1 MRALDAALPL
11 PSQLCKQRTVGVVP
25 QLSAL
30 RGKWKLW
37 ESVVDA
43 SSGRLALSAH
53 WTHCH
58 PAAWQCP
65 QRRLKGGMGRTSS
78 HVAVRAKSSLGIL
91 PRGLS
96 LITIFTVEVVVVYI
110 TR

>member
-37 ESVVDA
+37 EFFVDA
-43 SSGRLALSAH
+43 SSGRLALSAL
-53 WTHCH
+53 WTHCQ

-91 PRGLS
+91 PRGL
-96 LITIFTVEVVVVYI
+96 TIFTVEVVVVYI

>member
-37 ESVVDA
+37 EFFVD
-43 SSGRLALSAH
+43 GICLAD
-53 WTHCH
+53 WHCLLTGLT
-58 PAAWQCP
+58 AILQ
-65 QRRLKGGMGRTSS
+65 
-78 HVAVRAKSSLGIL
+78 LGNA
-91 PRGLS
+91 PNAG
-96 LITIFTVEVVVVYI
+96 
-110 TR
+110 